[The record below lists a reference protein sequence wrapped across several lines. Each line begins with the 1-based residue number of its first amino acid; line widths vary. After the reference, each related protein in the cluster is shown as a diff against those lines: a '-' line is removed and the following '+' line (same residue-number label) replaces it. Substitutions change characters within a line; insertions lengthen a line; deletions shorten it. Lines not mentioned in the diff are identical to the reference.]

1 MSFDVQMIR
10 EHKKDYPEIL
20 KAVTYPFLERAAV
33 IVEETAKRLC
43 PYITGNL
50 KGSINREV
58 SPTEAV
64 VGTNVDYAE
73 WVEYKTR
80 PHIIPG
86 PAKIPGVGWRR
97 NINHPGT
104 AEQPFMRP
112 AIDQNRKKLTQLL
125 GEMII
130 AKMVRG

>member
-10 EHKKDYPEIL
+10 EHKRDYPEIL
-20 KAVTYPFLERAAV
+20 KAVTPEFLERAGV
-33 IVEETAKRLC
+33 TVQRDAKRLC

-50 KGSINREV
+50 MGSINRQNFGTYE
-58 SPTEAV
+58 E
-64 VGTNVDYAE
+64 VGTNVEYAE
-73 WVEYKTR
+73 FVEY
-80 PHIIPG
+80 
-86 PAKIPGVGWRR
+86 GVRGRAGK
-97 NINHPGT
+97 PYL
-104 AEQPFMRP
+104 RP